1 VGDGQCDDTV
11 ACTIDR
17 CDESGRCT
25 HDPDDARCDDR
36 NPCTV
41 DRCLSEGCD
50 NVGTTDPCDDG
61 VACSTDDRC
70 TAEGTCAGVP
80 DCPPGTVCSVGQDR
94 CVPIGSTT
102 TTTLPLCGNLL
113 VEGPEECDDGDQSW
127 HMGEGC
133 RADCSLVRCGDADD
147 SGALSA
153 RDSLFM
159 LRAAVGVANCE
170 PCVCDVDD
178 TSGPPTATD
187 ALRLLRVAV
196 GVPLEIRCPSC
207 R

>member
-1 VGDGQCDDTV
+1 
-11 ACTIDR
+11 
-17 CDESGRCT
+17 
-25 HDPDDARCDDR
+25 
-36 NPCTV
+36 
-41 DRCLSEGCD
+41 
-50 NVGTTDPCDDG
+50 
-61 VACSTDDRC
+61 
-70 TAEGTCAGVP
+70 
-80 DCPPGTVCSVGQDR
+80 
-94 CVPIGSTT
+94 
-102 TTTLPLCGNLL
+102 LPLCGNFL
-113 VEGPEECDDGDQSW
+113 VEGLEQCDDGDQSW

-133 RADCSLVRCGDADD
+133 RADCSLVLCGDADD

-159 LRAAVGVANCE
+159 LRAAVGVASCE

-187 ALRLLRVAV
+187 ALRLLRVAI